1 MNDAAG
7 DLMTGLTISPPAAR
21 AAPAVRPHR
30 PALPLRVGTRAS
42 PLALAQTR
50 SFLALLARICPVLS
64 GMDVF
69 CEHAI
74 QTTGD
79 KVLDRPLAEIGGKGL
94 FAKEIHQALSDGRI
108 DFAVHSLKDL
118 ETGLPPGI
126 SLACVLKREDPRDVL
141 ILGPDLHDAAQDQTG
156 ADPFAAIPRGALI
169 GTCSVRRQAQLLAA
183 RPDLRITTMRGNV
196 QSRLAKVRGGVCDGS
211 LLALAGLNRL
221 GLESEASVVI
231 PAEIMV
237 PSACQGIVGITVRSA
252 DREVIELL
260 SAIEDRS
267 ARVCAT
273 AERALQ
279 AALDG
284 SCATPVGA
292 HATLAGSVLTL
303 TGLVASVDGGFQLR
317 RQMRGAPADAERMG
331 REMGLGLRAD
341 SPAAIF
347 H

>member
-1 MNDAAG
+1 MIADVVA
-7 DLMTGLTISPPAAR
+7 LTRPPAA
-21 AAPAVRPHR
+21 APPQVARHR

-50 SFLALLARICPVLS
+50 SFLGLLARFCPVLR

-79 KVLDRPLAEIGGKGL
+79 RVLDRPLAEIGGKGL
-94 FAKEIHQALSDGRI
+94 FAKEIHQALLEGRI

-118 ETGLPPGI
+118 ETALPDGI
-126 SLACVLKREDPRDVL
+126 TLACVLKREDCRDVL
-141 ILGPDLHDAAQDQTG
+141 ILSPELHDLARETTLEDC
-156 ADPFAAIPRGALI
+156 FAILPHAALI
-169 GTCSVRRQAQLLAA
+169 GTCSVRRAAQLLHA

-196 QSRLAKVRGGVCDGS
+196 QSRLAKVRDGQCAGS

-221 GLESEASVVI
+221 GLEAEASVVI
-231 PAEIMV
+231 PAETMV
-237 PSACQGIVGITVRSA
+237 PAACQGIVGITVRSA

-260 SAIEDRS
+260 SAIEDRN

-273 AERALQ
+273 AERAVQ
-279 AALDG
+279 SALDG
-284 SCATPVGA
+284 SCATPIGA
-292 HATLAGSVLTL
+292 YASLVDNALTL
-303 TGLVASVDGGFQLR
+303 TALVASLDGGFVLR
-317 RQMRGAPADAERMG
+317 RQLHGQASEAARMG
-331 REMGLGLRAD
+331 RELGLGLKAD
-341 SPAAIF
+341 SPATIF

>member
-1 MNDAAG
+1 MDMTTTMTMN
-7 DLMTGLTISPPAAR
+7 PAAP
-21 AAPAVRPHR
+21 AAAAKPAVRPHR

-50 SFLALLARICPVLS
+50 SFLSLLARFCPVLS

-94 FAKEIHQALSDGRI
+94 FAKEIHQALADGRI

-118 ETGLPPGI
+118 ETTLPPGI
-126 SLACVLKREDPRDVL
+126 ALACVLKREDPRDVL
-141 ILGPDLHDAAQDQTG
+141 ILGPDLHDAAQARDLTD
-156 ADPFAAIPRGALI
+156 DPYAALPHGALI

-196 QSRLAKVRGGVCDGS
+196 QSRLAKVRDGVCAGS

-221 GLESEASVVI
+221 GLEAEASVVI
-231 PAEIMV
+231 PAETMV

-273 AERALQ
+273 AERAVQ
-279 AALDG
+279 SALDG
-284 SCATPVGA
+284 TCATPVGA
-292 HATLAGSVLTL
+292 HATLSGGVVTL
-303 TGLVASVDGGFQLR
+303 TGLVASPDGGFALR
-317 RQMRGAPADAERMG
+317 RRMQGPAADAERMG
-331 REMGLGLRAD
+331 REMGLSLRAD

-347 H
+347 L

>member
-1 MNDAAG
+1 MIADV
-7 DLMTGLTISPPAAR
+7 AR
-21 AAPAVRPHR
+21 ITRLPAPARPEVKPHR

-50 SFLALLARICPVLS
+50 AFLGLLARFCPVLR

-79 KVLDRPLAEIGGKGL
+79 RVQDRPLAEIGGKGL
-94 FAKEIHQALSDGRI
+94 FAKEIHQALLDGRI

-118 ETGLPPGI
+118 ETTLPEGI
-126 SLACVLKREDPRDVL
+126 ALACVLKREDCRDVL
-141 ILGPDLHDAAQDQTG
+141 ILSPELHDLARERTVEDCFAVLPEG
-156 ADPFAAIPRGALI
+156 AVI
-169 GTCSVRRQAQLLAA
+169 GTCSVRRAAQLLHV

-196 QSRLAKVRGGVCDGS
+196 QSRLAKVRDGQCAGS

-221 GLESEASVVI
+221 GLEGEASVVI
-231 PAEIMV
+231 PAETMV
-237 PSACQGIVGITVRSA
+237 PAACQGIVGITVRSA

-260 SAIEDRS
+260 AAIEDRD

-273 AERALQ
+273 AERAVQ

-284 SCATPVGA
+284 SCSTPIGA
-292 HATLAGSVLTL
+292 YAVLVDGALSL
-303 TGLVASVDGGFQLR
+303 TGLVASMDGRFVLR
-317 RQMRGAPADAERMG
+317 RQVRGGAADAERMG
-331 REMGLGLRAD
+331 RELGLGLKAD